1 MCFVRHVMST
11 LNSARMWRAKH
22 ASVLLDKEDS
32 IMIPWSWRGFLRVGF
47 WIIALEVLMLVTGL
61 VELDVL
67 TGPPWE
73 LLMRPFMMM
82 VLLIV
87 VVREGIMMPSFRRDF
102 LREGIMMPS
111 FRRDGVELVLAF
123 CMYLLI
129 GAISMLFEAPQAPAG
144 VGSILDDK
152 WGILPLWGLS
162 VWLLRDLVVPLW
174 AILWRD
180 IRQPRALN

>member
-1 MCFVRHVMST
+1 MST

-111 FRRDGVELVLAF
+111 FRRDFLWGVELVLAF
-123 CMYLLI
+123 SMYLLI

-144 VGSILDDK
+144 TGTIIDEKGGVLF
-152 WGILPLWGLS
+152 LWAVY
-162 VWLLRDLVVPLW
+162 VWILRDLGGPLL
-174 AILWRD
+174 ASIWRD
-180 IRQPRALN
+180 IRQPRVLN